1 MKNYLKLMRIH
12 HYIKN
17 LLVFTALICS
27 GQFFDLSKLIFGLI
41 AFIVFSM
48 ISSVIYIINDIQDIE
63 KDRNHPIKSKRPI
76 ASGIITVKSAYRLAI
91 LLLLSSF
98 LCNSLVFHLKS
109 TLLLILYIFL
119 NIGYSFGLKNLP
131 IVDITILVSGFI
143 IRILFGAII
152 TEIAISNWLYLTAIT
167 LFFYFALGKRRNEL
181 LHIDA
186 AETREVLKEYP
197 VNFLDFNMG
206 MCLTLAV
213 AFYALWS
220 MDKQTMSLY
229 NNEHLIF
236 TVPVVLLIVMK
247 YSLNIESG
255 SDGDPVEVLIH
266 DKVLIVLCIFYF
278 LMMLKLLYF

>member
-98 LCNSLVFHLKS
+98 LCNSLVFHVKS
-109 TLLLILYIFL
+109 TVLLILYIFL

-220 MDKQTMSLY
+220 MDKQTMSSY